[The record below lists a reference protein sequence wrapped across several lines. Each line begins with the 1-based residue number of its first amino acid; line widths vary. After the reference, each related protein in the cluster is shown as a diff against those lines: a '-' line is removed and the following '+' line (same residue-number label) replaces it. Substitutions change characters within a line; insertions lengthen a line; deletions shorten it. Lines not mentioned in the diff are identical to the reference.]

1 MSEQKDVAREMVEE
15 FRKLSTCNISDA
27 LDKLKLAGVVPG
39 ILPVWSGCPAI
50 AGPAVTVKLSKAGTV
65 AIHLGLLQA
74 IEIARP
80 GDVIV
85 IDNRGDALMNS
96 WGGLVANI
104 AKDRKVAGTVIDGAT
119 RDVDTLKEL
128 GYPVFA
134 RGIVPMTARGRV
146 ALEAINV
153 PIQCGTARVE
163 PRDIVVADGNGVA
176 VVAGERAQEVLRT
189 AKIFEQIENNILE
202 AVKKGMSP
210 LEAHERYRYEKM
222 VSE

>member
-1 MSEQKDVAREMVEE
+1 LSEQKDVARKMVRE
-15 FRKLSTCNISDA
+15 FGKLSTCNISDA

-50 AGPAVTVKLSKAGTV
+50 AGPAVTIKLSKAGT
-65 AIHLGLLQA
+65 AAMHLGLLQA
-74 IEIARP
+74 IGIARP

-85 IDNRGDALMNS
+85 IDNRGDPLMNS

-104 AKDRKVAGTVIDGAT
+104 AKDRKVAGTIVDGAT

-128 GYPVFA
+128 RYPVFA

-176 VVAGERAQEVLRT
+176 VVARERAQEVLHT
-189 AKIFEQIENNILE
+189 AKIFEHIENDILE
-202 AVKKGMSP
+202 AVRKGMSP
-210 LEAHERYRYEKM
+210 LEAHQRYRYETM
-222 VSE
+222 VSK